1 MCWTK
6 PRYKCW
12 YCNATFTRNYNRQI
26 HKRRDHGRICPEQ
39 EANLQ
44 LHLEHLSESDDFQN
58 EWMFVESRPIKPDE
72 HNVCPFGQ
80 APIHSY
86 FFLENKFNGNRTFVG
101 STCLGNIDPKA
112 NAVIDYFKHI
122 LEKDVQGT
130 RQSRSTKIYSKIKH
144 HTSMSF
150 KGCRTF
156 KPSSNK
162 KPGRAMGSL
171 SEVPRS
177 RDFDCRSSVF
187 S

>member
-1 MCWTK
+1 
-6 PRYKCW
+6 
-12 YCNATFTRNYNRQI
+12 
-26 HKRRDHGRICPEQ
+26 
-39 EANLQ
+39 
-44 LHLEHLSESDDFQN
+44 
-58 EWMFVESRPIKPDE
+58 MFVESRPIKPDE

-130 RQSRSTKIYSKIKH
+130 RQPRSTKIYSKIKH

-156 KPSSNK
+156 NRQVTRNLDGQWEVSVKYPEAETLIV
-162 KPGRAMGSL
+162 GQVCSL
-171 SEVPRS
+171 RLKAKYQ
-177 RDFDCRSSVF
+177 RRQLTFTAL
-187 S
+187 

>member
-1 MCWTK
+1 
-6 PRYKCW
+6 
-12 YCNATFTRNYNRQI
+12 
-26 HKRRDHGRICPEQ
+26 
-39 EANLQ
+39 
-44 LHLEHLSESDDFQN
+44 
-58 EWMFVESRPIKPDE
+58 MFVESIPIKPDE

-86 FFLENKFNGNRTFVG
+86 FLLENKFNGNRTFVG

-130 RQSRSTKIYSKIKH
+130 RQPRSTKIYSKIKH

-156 KPSSNK
+156 NPQVTRNLDGQWEVSVKYPEAETLIV
-162 KPGRAMGSL
+162 GQVCSL
-171 SEVPRS
+171 RLKAKYQ
-177 RDFDCRSSVF
+177 RRQLTFTAL
-187 S
+187 